1 MKIKKKFLVREVM
14 GENILVPVGD
24 SETTFNGIASLNDIG
39 VFIWKNIESA
49 KDENELL
56 QIILDE
62 YEVEKEVAKS
72 DLDEFLDKLKQVEII

>member
-1 MKIKKKFLVREVM
+1 MKIKKKFLLREVM